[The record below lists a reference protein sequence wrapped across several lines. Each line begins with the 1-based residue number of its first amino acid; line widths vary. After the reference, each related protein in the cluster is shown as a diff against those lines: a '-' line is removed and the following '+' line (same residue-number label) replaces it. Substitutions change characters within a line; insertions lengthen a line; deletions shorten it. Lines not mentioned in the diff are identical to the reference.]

1 MTAFITSGDF
11 DIQDGQQMLSISRGI
26 PDFKDQVGDATIKL
40 GFKSFP
46 SETASTIS
54 RSVTTSTTKF
64 DLRGR
69 GRQANVD
76 IRSTAAGA
84 NWRYGTLRLDVKPDG
99 GR

>member
-40 GFKSFP
+40 GLKSFP
-46 SETASTIS
+46 SDTSTDIS
-54 RSVTTSTTKF
+54 RTVTTNTTKFF

-69 GRQANVD
+69 GRQANVKYVA
-76 IRSTAAGA
+76 RC
-84 NWRYGTLRLDVKPDG
+84 WC
-99 GR
+99 